1 MIFFLY
7 GPDTYRASQKLREI
21 INQYKKIHKSGLNLR
36 YIDCAKKSFNDFND
50 EIKQVSMFK
59 EKKMLILTNSFSN
72 PKFKED
78 FLKNGKSFFGS
89 ENIIVFYEEGE
100 VSRKNSLFNFLKKQA
115 KTQEFK
121 FLRDAELRQWVKKET
136 KKREVKIQGEAIEE
150 LVFFVG
156 NNLWQMMNEIKK
168 LTSFKAGEE
177 IKVKDV
183 QLLVRPKIELNIFKT
198 IDAIAA
204 RDKKKALKLLNDHLE
219 KGDSPFY
226 LFSMINFQFRN
237 LLLVKD
243 IIDKNLSPFSLT
255 GLHPFVVRKT
265 RLLARRFSL
274 LELKKIYQKI
284 FEVDLAVK
292 TGKIGAETALELL
305 ISEI

>member
-36 YIDCAKKSFNDFND
+36 YIDCAKTSFNDFND

-115 KTQEFK
+115 KIQEFK

-136 KKREVKIQGEAIEE
+136 KKREVKIQDEAIEK